1 MDLSTQYLGLTLR
14 SPIVASPGPLT
25 GTVDGIKRLAEAGAG
40 AVVLPSL
47 FEEQLRTEAERD
59 SRLAD
64 AGTESFGEALS
75 YLRDPGA
82 DPGAGI
88 WPHQYLSLI
97 ERAAAGAGVPV
108 IASLNGVSP
117 GGWTDYAAAIA
128 QAGAAAIELNIYYLP
143 SDALPS
149 PFIPARA
156 AERRYSEIL
165 AAVKAAVRIPV
176 AVKLSP
182 YFSSFGEVAVVL
194 DQAGA
199 DGLVLFNRFMQTDI
213 DPETLTVSS
222 GFRLSSPAEAALPR
236 AWITR
241 LYGKVQGSLA
251 ATTGV
256 ESAADV
262 AAYLLAGADVVMT
275 TSALLRHGPGHVTVL
290 LEGLT
295 SWMNRKGFDTVGEF
309 RGMLSSVAG
318 RPAYGRAGYLSAIE
332 QATHTYAARL
342 AVRAGATATGIH
354 SPGKQIETAC
364 AEGRRYASAFTW
376 PANLFQASGP
386 KARTGP

>member
-1 MDLSTQYLGLTLR
+1 MNLTTEYLGLTLR
-14 SPIVASPGPLT
+14 SPLVASAGPLT

-47 FEEQLRTEAERD
+47 FEEQLRLEAERD

-82 DPGAGI
+82 GPGAGI

-117 GGWTDYAAAIA
+117 GGWTDYAAAIQ

-143 SDALPS
+143 GDAPATSSVHGGLPPPVPPGPS
-149 PFIPARA
+149 PFIPARD
-156 AERRYSEIL
+156 AERRYAEIL
-165 AAVKAAVRIPV
+165 TAVKATVRIPV

-182 YFSSFGEVAVVL
+182 YFSSFGEVAVLL

-222 GFRLSSPAEAALPR
+222 GLRLSSPAEAALPR

-318 RPAYGRAGYLSAIE
+318 RPAYGRTGYLSAIE
-332 QATHTYAARL
+332 QATHTYAAR
-342 AVRAGATATGIH
+342 
-354 SPGKQIETAC
+354 
-364 AEGRRYASAFTW
+364 
-376 PANLFQASGP
+376 
-386 KARTGP
+386 